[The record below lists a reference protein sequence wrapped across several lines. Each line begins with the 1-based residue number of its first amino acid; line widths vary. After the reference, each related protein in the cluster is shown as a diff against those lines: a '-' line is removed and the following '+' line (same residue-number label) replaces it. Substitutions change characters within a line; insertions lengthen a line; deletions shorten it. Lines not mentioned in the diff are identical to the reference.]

1 MFTQAIYLIQTVELY
16 NHSVLTQQIY
26 QKWSKLS
33 DQFVKVDPKDKFCP
47 QFWYYLDMSY
57 FLSKLRP
64 LSQLPVDLLIN
75 SILNVV

>member
-1 MFTQAIYLIQTVELY
+1 MP
-16 NHSVLTQQIY
+16 QIY

-33 DQFVKVDPKDKFCP
+33 DQFVRVDPKDKFCP

-57 FLSKLRP
+57 FLSKL
-64 LSQLPVDLLIN
+64 QLPVDLLIN